1 MISFY
6 LLFARGYWVGM
17 PVGKRAGVSGLLATG
32 AGMPGITELNLFLN
46 LIRAGNS
53 LQETQLSV
61 NLFKGLWRCKML
73 YANLS
78 PPLLFYSSVKN
89 RRANTCVRTCV
100 CVGFKRVATP
110 CCTSHKF
117 YWGNSKRN
125 LSSMA
130 LTHVDSKEGQ
140 LHARSWEFV
149 GAHGPFSSALKH
161 PPWPFVRLC
170 NVFALSIMKREIYTR
185 HKSP

>member
-100 CVGFKRVATP
+100 CA
-110 CCTSHKF
+110 
-117 YWGNSKRN
+117 
-125 LSSMA
+125 
-130 LTHVDSKEGQ
+130 SKELQ
-140 LHARSWEFV
+140 PHV
-149 GAHGPFSSALKH
+149 
-161 PPWPFVRLC
+161 VRLI
-170 NVFALSIMKREIYTR
+170 NSTEGIQREIYRAWHSHMLTVKR
-185 HKSP
+185 ANSTPGLGNL